1 MLITEE
7 TKSDKSIRR
16 GTQIAASAHHRDVRR
31 VYVSRS
37 LIDVADATETVA
49 NYNVCDLPFGMMD
62 THADLVTM

>member
-1 MLITEE
+1 MTSPSEGDTNSGIC
-7 TKSDKSIRR
+7 SS
-16 GTQIAASAHHRDVRR
+16 QDVRL